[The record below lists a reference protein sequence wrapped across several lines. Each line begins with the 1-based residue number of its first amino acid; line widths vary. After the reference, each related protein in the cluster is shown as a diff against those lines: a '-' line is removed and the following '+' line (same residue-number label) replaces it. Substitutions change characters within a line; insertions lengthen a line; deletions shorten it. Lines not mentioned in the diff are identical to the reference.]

1 MVDQHSVVDQQG
13 DGTQRR
19 PLRVGIDVGGTFTDA
34 VAIDATTMRLVGQ
47 AKTPTSH
54 DHPDGVAH
62 GIVTALHQ
70 LLDSVG
76 QSAEDVVFLAHGTTQ
91 ATNALLEGDVAPVGL
106 VGIGSG
112 ASNVFTKRLAALR
125 KIEIAPGK
133 HLPVE
138 YAHVRDPHDAA
149 SVTAA
154 LDGFAR
160 AGIESVV
167 VTEPFSVDWSD
178 GEDTVAAAAR
188 DRGFLVTATH
198 EISSLYGLSKR
209 TRTAVLNAVI
219 LPRMFATADLVAS
232 SIDKAGI
239 TAPLMVMRC
248 DGGVMSLDE
257 MRRRPLLTVLS
268 GPAAGVAGALMQ
280 EKVTDGVFLETGGTS
295 TDISVIRNG
304 RVAVQYTSFG
314 GSSTFLSAL
323 DVRTVGVGG
332 GSMVRADLAAA
343 SPTLHVGPRSAHI
356 AGLPY
361 ACFATAADLAGAT
374 LSTVT
379 PVPGDPGD
387 YLVLDAAGGRYA
399 LTLTC
404 AANALGV
411 VREGDYARADPEVAT
426 RALEPLARALGVD
439 VREAATRV
447 LQAGTAKVTQVVAE
461 MVRDYRLQEDQVV
474 LVGGGGGAAS
484 VTPFAGEATGREWR
498 IAEHS
503 EVISPIGVALALI
516 REQVERVIPGATDE
530 QILGVRRE
538 AEQAV
543 IAQGADP
550 SEVTV
555 DVTVDPQSNMVRAI
569 ASGAT
574 ELRTQDRT
582 RQVSDDELRQIAARS
597 LRVPPGEARLL
608 AETGSHVVYGTE
620 RKRPWYRLGGGPQRP
635 VRVVDRDGV
644 VRFASPDAHVEQSTV
659 GGGSALL
666 PQVVADLTSYGDG
679 GSRAPALHLL
689 VGPRLSDLSGV
700 LDESSLVSLAR
711 SELEGRDRAEQ
722 LVAVLERRA

>member
-1 MVDQHSVVDQQG
+1 MVEHQDVSAPA
-13 DGTQRR
+13 R
-19 PLRVGIDVGGTFTDA
+19 LRVGIDVGGTFTDA
-34 VAIDATTMRLVGQ
+34 VAIDAATLQLVGQ

-70 LLDSVG
+70 LLDQVG
-76 QSAEDVVFLAHGTTQ
+76 RSARDVVFLAHGTTQ

-106 VGIGSG
+106 IGIGTG
-112 ASNVFTKRLAALR
+112 ASAVFTKRLAGLR
-125 KIEIAPGK
+125 TIEIAPGK

-138 YAHVRDPHDAA
+138 YAHLRDPHDAA
-149 SVTAA
+149 AIGGV
-154 LDGFAR
+154 LDRFDA
-160 AGIESVV
+160 AGIRSVV
-167 VTEPFSVDWSD
+167 VSEPFSVDVAE
-178 GEDTVAAAAR
+178 GEDLVADAAR
-188 DRGFLVTATH
+188 SRGFLVTAGH

-219 LPRMFATADLVAS
+219 LPRMFATADLVAD
-232 SIDKAGI
+232 SIARAGI

-304 RVAVQYTSFG
+304 RVAVQYTEFG

-323 DVRTVGVGG
+323 DVRAVGVGG
-332 GSMVRADLAAA
+332 GSMVRADLGAR
-343 SPTLHVGPRSAHI
+343 SVVGVGPRSAHI

-361 ACFATAADLAGAT
+361 ACFASADDLTGAR
-374 LSTVT
+374 LSTVA
-379 PVPGDPGD
+379 PVPGDPSD
-387 YLVLDAAGGRYA
+387 YLVLDGPGGRFA

-404 AANALGV
+404 AANALGLV
-411 VREGDYARADPEVAT
+411 GEQDYARADQEVAALALT
-426 RALEPLARALGVD
+426 PVAEALGLSVRDAAQRVLATGTEPVLDVVRALI
-439 VREAATRV
+439 
-447 LQAGTAKVTQVVAE
+447 K
-461 MVRDYRLQEDQVV
+461 DYRLPEDQVV
-474 LVGGGGGAAS
+474 LVGGGGGAAA
-484 VTPFAGEATGREWR
+484 VTPFAGHVGELEWR
-498 IAEHS
+498 IADHA

-550 SEVTV
+550 HEVSV
-555 DVTVDPQSNMVRAI
+555 DVTVDPQSHTVRAV

-574 ELRTQDRT
+574 ELRTQDRSS
-582 RQVSDDELRQIAARS
+582 RLSDDDLHRLAARS
-597 LRVPPGEARLL
+597 LRVPPEEAQVL
-608 AETGSHVVYGTE
+608 ASTAAHRVYGA
-620 RKRPWYRLGGGPQRP
+620 RRRRPWWRLGGGPEHP
-635 VRVVDRDGV
+635 VRVLDLDGV
-644 VRFASPDAHVEQSTV
+644 VRFASPDARVEQGTV
-659 GGGSALL
+659 GDGTAML
-666 PQVVADLTSYGDG
+666 PRAVADLTSYGDG
-679 GSRAPALHLL
+679 GSRAPALRLL
-689 VGPRLSDLSGV
+689 VGPRISDLSGV
-700 LDESSLVSLAR
+700 LDESSLIALAR
-711 SELEGRDRAEQ
+711 SELEGRDRRED

>member
-1 MVDQHSVVDQQG
+1 MTDQHNVVDQ
-13 DGTQRR
+13 DGPRH

-34 VAIDATTMRLVGQ
+34 VAIDAATLELVGQ
-47 AKTPTSH
+47 TKTPTSH

-62 GIVTALHQ
+62 GIVTALHR
-70 LLDSVG
+70 LLEQVG
-76 QSAEDVVFLAHGTTQ
+76 RSAEDVVFLAHGTTQ

-106 VGIGSG
+106 IGTGSG
-112 ASNVFTKRLAALR
+112 AGALFTRRLAALR
-125 KIEIAPGK
+125 KIEIAPGR

-149 SVTAA
+149 AVTAV
-154 LDGFAR
+154 LDRFEQS
-160 AGIESVV
+160 GIASVV
-167 VTEPFSVDWSD
+167 VTEPFSVDWPD
-178 GEDTVAAAAR
+178 GEDALAAAAR

-232 SIDKAGI
+232 SIEKAGI

-295 TDISVIRNG
+295 TDISVIRSG
-304 RVAVQYTSFG
+304 RVAVRYTAFG

-332 GSMVRADLAAA
+332 GSMVRADLDGGRVVG
-343 SPTLHVGPRSAHI
+343 VGPRSAHI

-361 ACFATAADLAGAT
+361 ACFAAAADLTGAT

-379 PVPGDPGD
+379 PLAGDPGD
-387 YLVLDAAGGRYA
+387 HLVLDAAGGRYA

-404 AANALGV
+404 AANALGL
-411 VREGDYARADPEVAT
+411 VREDDYARADPEVA
-426 RALEPLARALGVD
+426 ALALAPLAQALRVD
-439 VREAATRV
+439 VREAATQV
-447 LQAGTAKVTQVVAE
+447 LRAGTAAVTEVVADL
-461 MVRDYRLQEDQVV
+461 VRDYRLPEDQVV
-474 LVGGGGGAAS
+474 LVGGGGGAAA
-484 VTPFAGEATGREWR
+484 VTPFAGQATGHDWR
-498 IAEHS
+498 IAEHA
-503 EVISPIGVALALI
+503 EVISPIGVALALV

-530 QILGVRRE
+530 QVLAVRRE
-538 AEQAV
+538 AERAV

-550 SEVTV
+550 REVTV
-555 DVTVDPQSNMVRAI
+555 DVTVDPQSHTVRAI

-582 RQVSDDELRQIAARS
+582 RQVSDDELHAIAARS
-597 LRVPPGEARLL
+597 LRVPVDRARLL

-620 RKRPWYRLGGGPQRP
+620 RRRPWWRLGGGLEHP

-644 VRFASPDAHVEQSTV
+644 VRFASPDAHVERSTV
-659 GGGSALL
+659 AGAGSVLA
-666 PQVVADLTSYGDG
+666 QAVSDLTSYGDG
-679 GSRAPALHLL
+679 GSRAPALHLV

-700 LDESSLVSLAR
+700 LDESSLIALAR
-711 SELEGRDRAEQ
+711 SELDGRDRAED
-722 LVAVLERRA
+722 LVAVLERRS